1 MVAARVIRILFI
13 LYCIEVGLFLTV
25 FPWTS
30 GWQQQLLLVLPV
42 KLERLVAS
50 PFLRSAVSAFGLVH
64 IALGCH
70 DLERWLARARPPS
83 K

>member
-1 MVAARVIRILFI
+1 MIAGRVVRILFI

-25 FPWTS
+25 FPWTG

-42 KLERLVAS
+42 ELERFVAS
-50 PFLRSAVSAFGLVH
+50 PFLRSAVSGFGLVH

-70 DLERWLARARPPS
+70 DLERWLARARHRS
-83 K
+83 E